1 MNSNSRNWRP
11 ELCHIVSEVQLV
23 ISITLE
29 MIQNITILRTNL
41 GRSKVAAPLI
51 STSSRLDELFFLV
64 IDNSADQK
72 VRKSMNFL
80 SLGMKGYT
88 NIRCK
93 GLQGSKRLHSTGLL
107 RSKVLNSVGL
117 RQLSRESHIEG
128 LQTSRTLHSVGP
140 RKSDGSHSYRS
151 ESQPRPNTFNSA
163 GQPTPDNSYSY
174 RTKSLHRSKT
184 VQDKILQTSEEL
196 YCHSFNDSPHPP
208 FEGTQGSTSVLQTA
222 IQALILQTSMVLK
235 IARQYCHVVILMVIL
250 TQAAC
255 TVQVPINC
263 MNAFVIT
270 SRNYPSTYPQF
281 ENVEWSVTAPEGRM
295 ILLTF
300 NNFSLGPLGDI
311 TVIDTVD
318 DGERQRYSG
327 EENTIS
333 PFLSRRNTLLLR
345 FRSDGTPTGNG
356 FNISASCY
364 DLSGIRV
371 GRLTGGHTRAEG
383 FLELQAESGGEW
395 TRVCEEHSADR
406 VAEVVCG
413 ELGFPGA
420 KEVSYEQGWC
430 SSERTGPVCIRAHS
444 CENNAYRSHDC
455 SASSNECISSKAVKV
470 KCFEPGFKGCYDLDN
485 IQPQDGSSYD
495 SISKCITS
503 CRADTYHAIAIING
517 NKCLCSTSDDIG
529 LSSFSK
535 IEARSCG
542 PHQLV
547 YNASVGFCV
556 ELDDVFHGSWDSN
569 ITWFGSIVHLI
580 CDDGY
585 RLNGSGTLQ
594 CVREVS
600 SYLPVW
606 NGSTPTCEMITNST
620 SGTFAET
627 TQDCQ
632 FTVKSTILKHV
643 LMGSTYGLAAIIVII
658 VIYCITTQVRQ
669 HLSLERQ
676 DPASQISHTTLDI
689 TLPIQQGN
697 ADVGRVTIRTD
708 SVLYETISDETLGA
722 QSRRTEG
729 EQDTG
734 EDPFGYIIHDPQPNW
749 NTKATADGATRCET
763 SLIMNIICMALYTEC
778 AFGQS
783 SRRSS
788 TGGEVKV
795 ASFNKRI
802 EHRRTRDAN
811 VARIFGG
818 NSPGK
823 GFLELRTQ
831 SDDWRRVCK
840 DGFDERVT
848 EVVCGKLG
856 YPAVRKVSYG
866 TNDCLSAG
874 QDCIKAPICNDYT
887 FRLEDCSWSSGNCF
901 SADAV
906 KVECYEPGFKGCYH
920 PEDLPQQN
928 GFVFE
933 STSQCVSSC
942 RAITR
947 EALAITNGTQCFC
960 STSDEVNLPNIT
972 PEPCNQSTQ
981 DTRLVINSLVY
992 DVSVGFCD
1000 ELDDVIHGSRDSY
1013 ITWFGSIVHLTCDD
1027 GYRLNGGG
1035 TLLCVPGL
1043 SPYYPEWNG
1052 SVPTCDMLEAV
1063 LKPG

>member
-444 CENNAYRSHDC
+444 CENSKELGLEIVPFSSVCY

-606 NGSTPTCEMITNST
+606 NGSTPTCEMITNPSYPMT
-620 SGTFAET
+620 SGQGNTAIAISPPMTPLLTAFLTALLICIICAAVWKCRKRKIHKQRAATRESDLT
-627 TQDCQ
+627 NSTRALPQPPIEE
-632 FTVKSTILKHV
+632 SLPTILLNRSQHV
-643 LMGSTYGLAAIIVII
+643 TRTPLILNNSPTL
-658 VIYCITTQVRQ
+658 
-669 HLSLERQ
+669 HPSLELTALQ
-676 DPASQISHTTLDI
+676 HGNNNYASGNPYHYAISMTNSPQATLNMGTDVNAYEPEDMTDQNTI
-689 TLPIQQGN
+689 NAGHRTEMMPMLNRPLPHRPISVGVREGPSLPPRERRGIHSSTLSPNLTQNTRSDNTYYSADDFKHDDVHNGSNFPLSPLPFKLNPFYHCLEDDDQQMCSKDCDTDVLIYNESN
-697 ADVGRVTIRTD
+697 AHDDNLAEVMVD
-708 SVLYETISDETLGA
+708 NVLYNPME
-722 QSRRTEG
+722 
-729 EQDTG
+729 
-734 EDPFGYIIHDPQPNW
+734 F
-749 NTKATADGATRCET
+749 
-763 SLIMNIICMALYTEC
+763 
-778 AFGQS
+778 
-783 SRRSS
+783 
-788 TGGEVKV
+788 
-795 ASFNKRI
+795 
-802 EHRRTRDAN
+802 
-811 VARIFGG
+811 
-818 NSPGK
+818 
-823 GFLELRTQ
+823 
-831 SDDWRRVCK
+831 
-840 DGFDERVT
+840 
-848 EVVCGKLG
+848 
-856 YPAVRKVSYG
+856 
-866 TNDCLSAG
+866 
-874 QDCIKAPICNDYT
+874 
-887 FRLEDCSWSSGNCF
+887 
-901 SADAV
+901 
-906 KVECYEPGFKGCYH
+906 
-920 PEDLPQQN
+920 
-928 GFVFE
+928 
-933 STSQCVSSC
+933 
-942 RAITR
+942 
-947 EALAITNGTQCFC
+947 
-960 STSDEVNLPNIT
+960 
-972 PEPCNQSTQ
+972 
-981 DTRLVINSLVY
+981 
-992 DVSVGFCD
+992 
-1000 ELDDVIHGSRDSY
+1000 
-1013 ITWFGSIVHLTCDD
+1013 
-1027 GYRLNGGG
+1027 
-1035 TLLCVPGL
+1035 
-1043 SPYYPEWNG
+1043 
-1052 SVPTCDMLEAV
+1052 
-1063 LKPG
+1063 